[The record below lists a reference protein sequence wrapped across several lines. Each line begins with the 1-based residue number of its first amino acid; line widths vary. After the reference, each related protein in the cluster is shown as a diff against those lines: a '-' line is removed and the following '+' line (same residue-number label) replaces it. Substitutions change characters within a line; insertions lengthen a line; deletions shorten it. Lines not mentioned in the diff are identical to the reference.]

1 MQETYQ
7 VFEIYIQSFSYFK
20 IETHCGTFSQ
30 ISKTRDKSDS
40 FLFATVLE
48 VKLLVPV

>member
-20 IETHCGTFSQ
+20 IETHCGTFGQ
-30 ISKTRDKSDS
+30 ISKKETKETPFYFQLS
-40 FLFATVLE
+40 
-48 VKLLVPV
+48 